1 MKDLKRVLQRYLRQR
16 VCSFRKQ
23 HSLTQ
28 EEMAEILHVAPRS
41 YADQERGIYG
51 FSALS
56 FLYFLFLLSD
66 SEILDLLRD
75 LREVL
80 KGGDE
85 DAA

>member
-1 MKDLKRVLQRYLRQR
+1 MYFDATEFATRLSTLRKAQGM
-16 VCSFRKQ
+16 
-23 HSLTQ
+23 TQ

-80 KGGDE
+80 KGGEE